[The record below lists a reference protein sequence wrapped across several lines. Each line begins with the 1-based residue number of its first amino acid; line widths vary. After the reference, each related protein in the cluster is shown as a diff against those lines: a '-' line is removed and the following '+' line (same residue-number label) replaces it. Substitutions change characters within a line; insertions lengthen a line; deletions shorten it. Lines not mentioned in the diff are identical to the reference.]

1 MGDDGFLR
9 ELSVRLRA
17 PVIFGDITYTKGK
30 VVGRRQEGA
39 AGLVELE
46 VWAENQRGE
55 VTATGRALVELPR
68 RER

>member
-1 MGDDGFLR
+1 MGDDGLLK

-30 VVGRRQEGA
+30 VVGQRREGA

-46 VWAENQRGE
+46 VWAENQLGD
-55 VTATGRALVELPR
+55 VTATGRALVELPLR
-68 RER
+68 GI